1 MARFTGRDL
10 VCRRSD
16 RAVFRGLGFTL
27 DPGDALVLTG
37 PNGSGKSSLLRLM
50 AGLMQP
56 DGGDIQWRGVSI
68 ATDREAHGGRCHYVG
83 HADAIKAV
91 LTVAESVGLSAE
103 LRGVNG
109 NVGAALDWFGLLSL
123 GDMPGKFLSAG
134 QKRRAALARLLA
146 APAPLWLLDEPS
158 LALDRASVA
167 ALEAAI
173 ARHRAGG
180 GLAVIA
186 THADLDLPGATE
198 LRVDDFKPVSAPA
211 P

>member
-16 RAVFRGLGFTL
+16 RVVFRGLGFAL
-27 DPGDALVLTG
+27 DPGDALVLVG

-56 DGGDIQWRGVSI
+56 DSGDIQWDGVPI
-68 ATDREAHGGRCHYVG
+68 ATDREAHGERCHYVG
-83 HADAIKAV
+83 HQDAIKAV
-91 LTVAESVGLSAE
+91 LTVGESVGLSAE

-109 NVGAALDWFGLLSL
+109 KVGEALDCFGLRSL
-123 GDMPGKFLSAG
+123 ADMPGKFLSAG

-173 ARHRAGG
+173 GRHRAGG

-186 THADLDLPGATE
+186 THTELDLPRAAE
-198 LRVDDFKPVSAPA
+198 LRVDEFKPVSASA